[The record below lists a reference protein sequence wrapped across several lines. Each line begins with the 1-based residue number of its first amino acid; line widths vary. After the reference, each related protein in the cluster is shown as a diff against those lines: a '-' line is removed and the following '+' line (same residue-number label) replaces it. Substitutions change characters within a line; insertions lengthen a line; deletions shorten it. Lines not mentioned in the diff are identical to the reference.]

1 MGGGMARALLESDAS
16 TEVSG
21 FDMNKASLEQFYK
34 DATAANKAPA
44 KMPSSQ
50 KESISAETDCV
61 VLALVNETQCNMVC
75 FGNTNNKDVP
85 PLIDLLAPKSC
96 VILTSTVTATW
107 ARKARDLFLAK
118 DVHFVDCPMSG
129 GPARAREGALTM
141 MASGDE
147 ASLAKAKPVIDALG
161 SDVHIIAGGAGMGST
176 VKMVHQ
182 LLAGVHICAAAEALS
197 LAAKAGLDVHQMYD
211 IVNGAAGASWMFKNR
226 GERMLEP
233 GDPEVKSALDI
244 FVKDLDIVHAEAKAL
259 QSPIPI
265 ASSALQQFVSGQSL
279 GLGKKDDS
287 QVVKVYE
294 RITGAPVGKDKAAT
308 TTTTNGDDKK
318 VLGDEVGQYWMVD
331 GKLEEIM
338 EVGDEPRHNL
348 VLSNEY
354 VRALRGKLRW
364 A

>member
-161 SDVHIIAGGAGMGST
+161 SDVHI
-176 VKMVHQ
+176 
-182 LLAGVHICAAAEALS
+182 
-197 LAAKAGLDVHQMYD
+197 
-211 IVNGAAGASWMFKNR
+211 AAGCHLYANVTVYDNVHLGQDCRIQSGAVLVRSPNVMPIRSRIIPSPSGYWNWSACA
-226 GERMLEP
+226 
-233 GDPEVKSALDI
+233 VK
-244 FVKDLDIVHAEAKAL
+244 
-259 QSPIPI
+259 
-265 ASSALQQFVSGQSL
+265 
-279 GLGKKDDS
+279 
-287 QVVKVYE
+287 
-294 RITGAPVGKDKAAT
+294 R
-308 TTTTNGDDKK
+308 
-318 VLGDEVGQYWMVD
+318 
-331 GKLEEIM
+331 
-338 EVGDEPRHNL
+338 
-348 VLSNEY
+348 
-354 VRALRGKLRW
+354 
-364 A
+364 